1 MRALLVLLTVVL
13 ALLLAGGSAEARA
26 QGHGP
31 QASTEAA
38 HPQGC
43 GAASK
48 ACASHALHCAA
59 MPAVAAAQPAG
70 PRRVSPAAL
79 PAPRGLSPGRRDPPQ
94 PRPPLLS
101 AA

>member
-1 MRALLVLLTVVL
+1 
-13 ALLLAGGSAEARA
+13 
-26 QGHGP
+26 
-31 QASTEAA
+31 
-38 HPQGC
+38 
-43 GAASK
+43 
-48 ACASHALHCAA
+48 